1 MKMKSGKLKKNFTG
15 TFKTYQSTPEEY
27 FWLKTKGCFD
37 WVFSLLIIVAVSPIM
52 LLIAILIKLEDGGP
66 VLFKQERIGLNGRKF
81 YCLKFRSMV
90 PDAEALRAQLASLN
104 ESDGPTFKIENDP
117 RITRVGRFIRKTS
130 LDELPQFYNVLKND
144 MSIVGPRPPLHSE
157 VIQYEQD
164 QIRRLS
170 MKPGITCIW
179 QVWGR
184 NSVSFKEW
192 MQMDLKYIDTWSV
205 WLDLKIIAATVLV
218 VFKAN
223 GR

>member
-1 MKMKSGKLKKNFTG
+1 
-15 TFKTYQSTPEEY
+15 
-27 FWLKTKGCFD
+27 
-37 WVFSLLIIVAVSPIM
+37 
-52 LLIAILIKLEDGGP
+52 
-66 VLFKQERIGLNGRKF
+66 
-81 YCLKFRSMV
+81 
-90 PDAEALRAQLASLN
+90 
-104 ESDGPTFKIENDP
+104 
-117 RITRVGRFIRKTS
+117 
-130 LDELPQFYNVLKND
+130 